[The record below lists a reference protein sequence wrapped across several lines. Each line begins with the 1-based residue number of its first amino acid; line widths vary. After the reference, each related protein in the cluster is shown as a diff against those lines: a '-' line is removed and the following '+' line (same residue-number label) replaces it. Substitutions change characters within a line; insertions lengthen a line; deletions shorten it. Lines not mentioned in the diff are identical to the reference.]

1 MIRSL
6 LTAEITGA
14 DIPASLRSLTEQGI
28 TLLCTVF
35 QNDLTVRVT
44 LQLSD
49 YGKFLKI
56 WSFSFCPV
64 SCPLIY
70 LL

>member
-35 QNDLTVRVT
+35 QPQILSGQT
-44 LQLSD
+44 LIEAVALE
-49 YGKFLKI
+49 
-56 WSFSFCPV
+56 
-64 SCPLIY
+64 
-70 LL
+70 